1 MVVMP
6 VQKVKDLRDLTDDEL
21 ERKLLDLKDELWRLR
36 FQMATQQLENPMRIR
51 EVRKAFARTM
61 TIIREREIAREREN
75 RQSALHA
82 GDVQVSQG

>member
-1 MVVMP
+1 MP

-21 ERKLLDLKDELWRLR
+21 ERQLLDLKDELWRLR
-36 FQMATQQLENPMRIR
+36 FQLATQQLENPMRIR

-75 RQSALHA
+75 RQKALHA